1 MPRNYALFLDCDGTL
16 LDIAPTPNEVRVP
29 DGLVELLVRIS
40 KRPRRRLGRP
50 HWTPPCRDRRAAD
63 ARPSSSAPACTAL
76 RSAPSNA
83 GAITRVASALPNSLV
98 EEVVRRA
105 QRLPGIIAEPK
116 GPGLA
121 VHYRLAPHLKDALEA
136 ELRWLLTQYADG
148 LVLCPGRKLFEI
160 IPAGH
165 SKGTALETF
174 CALPEFAGRRPIMI
188 GDDMGD
194 IPAFAAA
201 RRLGGAGLRVA
212 GEHFGHN
219 DVELKNPK
227 RVIAWLTSLA
237 ERIDSNNFLLLTSAP
252 AGSRCRSPRSRAPW
266 PRGRGTSSAGA
277 RSRPLPIPRGRAG
290 CSAPLRSSGSARRA

>member
-1 MPRNYALFLDCDGTL
+1 MH
-16 LDIAPTPNEVRVP
+16 VP
-29 DGLVELLVRIS
+29 DGLVELLVRVS
-40 KRPRRRLGRP
+40 KGLGGALAVLTGRRLAEI
-50 HWTPPCRDRRAAD
+50 DLLLE
-63 ARPSSSAPACTAL
+63 PAMLVGAGVHGAEIRTA
-76 RSAPSNA
+76 SG
-83 GAITRVASALPNSLV
+83 GAIARVASALPNTLV
-98 EEVVRRA
+98 EEVVRRT
-105 QRLPGIIAEPK
+105 QQLPGIIAEPK

-136 ELRWLLTQYADG
+136 QLRGLLTQYADS

-212 GEHFGHN
+212 GEHFGHD
-219 DVELKNPK
+219 DVEMKNPK

-237 ERIDSNNFLLLTSAP
+237 ERIDQQKSEA
-252 AGSRCRSPRSRAPW
+252 
-266 PRGRGTSSAGA
+266 
-277 RSRPLPIPRGRAG
+277 
-290 CSAPLRSSGSARRA
+290 

>member
-1 MPRNYALFLDCDGTL
+1 M
-16 LDIAPTPNEVRVP
+16 VP
-29 DGLVELLVRIS
+29 
-40 KRPRRRLGRP
+40 
-50 HWTPPCRDRRAAD
+50 
-63 ARPSSSAPACTAL
+63 
-76 RSAPSNA
+76 RSAQRTAAPL
-83 GAITRVASALPNSLV
+83 RVSPARCPNSLV
-98 EEVVRRA
+98 EEVVRRT
-105 QRLPGIIAEPK
+105 QQLPGIIAEPK

-136 ELRWLLTQYADG
+136 QLRGLLTQYADS

-212 GEHFGHN
+212 GEQFGHD
-219 DVELKNPK
+219 DVELKDPK
-227 RVIAWLTSLA
+227 RVIAWLTGLA
-237 ERIDSNNFLLLTSAP
+237 ERIEQQADQQAS
-252 AGSRCRSPRSRAPW
+252 
-266 PRGRGTSSAGA
+266 GA
-277 RSRPLPIPRGRAG
+277 
-290 CSAPLRSSGSARRA
+290 